1 MENLMMQK
9 KIFLKVIELSPNY
22 SKAYLGL
29 GKSLKNLGNIEQ
41 AKESYKKAI
50 QLESNNNL
58 KVTLRNNKD
67 KL

>member
-1 MENLMMQK
+1 M
-9 KIFLKVIELSPNY
+9 IELSPNY